1 MQRYTKPIVIIMIL
15 AVISAL
21 FFALV
26 PSSGGGGDASPAA
39 TAPTLIAISVSGG
52 KVTGGGDVTVKQ
64 GSQVALNVVADVSD
78 EVHIHG
84 YDIKTNVSPNKPAAI
99 IFTAT
104 ATGKFEVELEE
115 AALPLAEITVVP

>member
-1 MQRYTKPIVIIMIL
+1 MQRYTKPIVIVLIL

-21 FFALV
+21 FFALI
-26 PSSGGGGDASPAA
+26 PSGGGNGGSNPSTA
-39 TAPTLIAISVSGG
+39 TPVVIPIAVAGG

-64 GSQVALNVVADVSD
+64 GSEVTLSVTSDVAD

-84 YDIKTNVSPNKPAAI
+84 YDVKANVTPKRPVI
-99 IFTAT
+99 ITFTAT

-115 AALPLAEITVVP
+115 AALPLAEITVAP